1 MAMTM
6 LQMAGAAPTPA
17 TMADGVLVIIDA
29 QREYTDG
36 LLPLTGV
43 AAAVDALALLLEKA
57 RKAKAPIVHVRH
69 KGSTTGKAFNPTL
82 SGFEIVKALTPRD
95 GEMVID
101 KGLPNAFTGT
111 DLAKHL
117 QGGGRKNLIV
127 GGFMTHMCVSATV
140 RSATDHGFM
149 SGWGDGGGRRD
160 QPHHAGGA
168 VRPVCLGRAEGQRD
182 RLIGLLPS
190 REGGR
195 RSTRRRRWRRL
206 RAVGRAN
213 CIAAS
218 RCNRRVVCR
227 CNWILRASR
236 YGRTIGASMFITLC
250 PRAVNTPSP
259 TVEMSVTIR
268 VYSMAVA
275 AVSSATR
282 RRKIDNMIATPVD
295 GLTVAIANLRA
306 ISSL

>member
-36 LLPLTGV
+36 LLPLAGV
-43 AAAVDALALLLEKA
+43 AAAVDALALLLDKA
-57 RKAKAPIVHVRH
+57 RQAKAPVMHVRH

-117 QGGGRKNLIV
+117 QASGRKNLIV

-149 SGWGDGGGRRD
+149 STVAADTVATRD
-160 QPHHAGGA
+160 LPDATGGA
-168 VRPVCLGRAEGQRD
+168 TVTAD
-182 RLIGLLPS
+182 
-190 REGGR
+190 
-195 RSTRRRRWRRL
+195 
-206 RAVGRAN
+206 AV
-213 CIAAS
+213 
-218 RCNRRVVCR
+218 NR
-227 CNWILRASR
+227 
-236 YGRTIGASMFITLC
+236 ITL
-250 PRAVNTPSP
+250 
-259 TVEMSVTIR
+259 
-268 VYSMAVA
+268 A
-275 AVSSATR
+275 ALSDRFAWVVPKAS
-282 RRKIDNMIATPVD
+282 
-295 GLTVAIANLRA
+295 AIA
-306 ISSL
+306 

>member
-57 RKAKAPIVHVRH
+57 RKANAPIVHVRH
-69 KGSTTGKAFNPTL
+69 KGSATGKAFNPTL

-117 QGGGRKNLIV
+117 QGSGRKNLIV

-149 SGWGDGGGRRD
+149 STVAADTVATRD
-160 QPHHAGGA
+160 LPDATGGA
-168 VRPVCLGRAEGQRD
+168 TV
-182 RLIGLLPS
+182 
-190 REGGR
+190 
-195 RSTRRRRWRRL
+195 
-206 RAVGRAN
+206 
-213 CIAAS
+213 AADAI
-218 RCNRRVVCR
+218 NR
-227 CNWILRASR
+227 
-236 YGRTIGASMFITLC
+236 ITL
-250 PRAVNTPSP
+250 
-259 TVEMSVTIR
+259 
-268 VYSMAVA
+268 A
-275 AVSSATR
+275 ALSDRFAWVVPKASA
-282 RRKIDNMIATPVD
+282 IV
-295 GLTVAIANLRA
+295 
-306 ISSL
+306 